1 MRLEDMKYDF
11 PKMPEEMRTMIERE
25 VTKQVKTERP
35 QFGKGKRAV
44 GKTVAASIAAVML
57 LGSTAVAGVSIYRMQ
72 QEKVGNYGVNVSVS
86 GNETTEGA
94 KSEQPL
100 VIPDVK
106 MEVGYLPEGM
116 VKTERGKYS
125 FENALYQGGVSMT
138 FFRMDQGDDQ
148 FKMQHGDVLS
158 SEDFSANGYK
168 GVYLEYPHLSEDEIT
183 FNQRIYVAFT
193 DTHYVMEM
201 FVGSDVSKED
211 ALKIAKNISLVP
223 TEDKSEEEFVVAQ
236 NWSDYQK
243 GQKES
248 QQQEEISAEVA
259 VAKEEMKHTH
269 AIGESFSISEGLT
282 AKVSDIQVSDDLS
295 LLDPTLIDEDFKKE
309 TDENG
314 KLRPA
319 TIQYVKNG
327 DVDSLS
333 EVIKSREVP
342 QKLVY
347 ATVEYTNTGDKEL
360 SDVLFMG
367 GLARI
372 FEDGTEMKMM
382 SGWTYEEPEDGAEW
396 EMAVNKGLSSYME
409 MPYYD
414 VHGGERGNNYIANIK
429 PGETKT
435 VHMAWVVTEEELGNL
450 YINLD
455 TYGGAYEFSDSALEI
470 GYVDVRQK

>member
-11 PKMPEEMRTMIERE
+11 PKMPEEMRTMIEKE
-25 VTKQVKTERP
+25 VAKQVKTERP

-44 GKTVAASIAAVML
+44 GKTIAASVAAVML
-57 LGSTAVAGVSIYRMQ
+57 LGSTAVAGVGIYRMQ
-72 QEKVGNYGVNVSVS
+72 QEKVGNYGVNVSVT
-86 GNETTEGA
+86 GNETTEGV
-94 KSEQPL
+94 KPEQPL

-106 MEVGYLPEGM
+106 LEVGYLPEGM
-116 VKTERGKYS
+116 VKTEQGKYS
-125 FENALYQGGVSMT
+125 FENALYQGGVSMA

-148 FKMQHGDVLS
+148 FEMQHGDVLS
-158 SEDFSANGYK
+158 SEDFSANGHK

-201 FVGSDVSKED
+201 FVGSDVSKEE
-211 ALKIAKNISLVP
+211 ALKIAKNISLIP
-223 TEDKSEEEFVVAQ
+223 TEDKNDEELVVAQ
-236 NWSDYQK
+236 NWSDYLK
-243 GQKES
+243 GQEEG
-248 QQQEEISAEVA
+248 QQQEEIPAEVA
-259 VAKEEMKHTH
+259 VAKEKMKHTH
-269 AIGESFSISEGLT
+269 AIGESFSIQEGLT
-282 AKVSDIQVSDDLS
+282 AKVSDVQVSDDLS
-295 LLDPTLIDEDFKKE
+295 LLDPTLIDEDFKNE
-309 TDENG
+309 TDESG

-327 DVDSLS
+327 DVESLS

-372 FEDGTEMKMM
+372 FEDGTQMKMR
-382 SGWTYEEPEDGAEW
+382 SDWTYEEPEDGAEW
-396 EMAVNKGLSSYME
+396 EMAVNKGLSSFME
-409 MPYYD
+409 MSYYD
-414 VHGGERGNNYIANIK
+414 VHGGERGNNYIASIK
-429 PGETKT
+429 PGETAT

-450 YINLD
+450 YLSLD
-455 TYGGAYEFSDSALEI
+455 TYGGVYEFSDSTLEM
-470 GYVDVRQK
+470 GYVDVRQ